1 MFLPPLAHMKR
12 KGKPCCMFSQESTF
26 TSVQPGIYKKD
37 LKGEKTLKI
46 SKCWA
51 FVLPP
56 HGTFLDTG
64 APKGW
69 VVLQPFQNCVFFC
82 WRKRQVHI
90 PGISEGEENVS
101 FVMLSL
107 HTPQRWGWG
116 ALPSSKLI
124 LAALPG
130 TGRLHHSVAQT
141 SSSKWTCTL
150 TANRITG
157 MGEGRGRGVSLSLRN
172 DPRSRLHSSSIQ
184 LFRNSAGLPAPRHP
198 YNKRGQCLTPS
209 HQRNPASSRLP

>member
-1 MFLPPLAHMKR
+1 MFLPPLVHMKR

-26 TSVQPGIYKKD
+26 TLLQPGIYKKD

-51 FVLPP
+51 FVFPP

-64 APKGW
+64 TPKGW

-82 WRKRQVHI
+82 WRKRRVHI

-107 HTPQRWGWG
+107 RTPQGWGWG
-116 ALPSSKLI
+116 ALPSSKLT

-130 TGRLHHSVAQT
+130 TGRLHHRVAQT
-141 SSSKWTCTL
+141 SGSKWTCTL
-150 TANRITG
+150 TAEQDHGNG
-157 MGEGRGRGVSLSLRN
+157 GRAGAGRVSQ
-172 DPRSRLHSSSIQ
+172 PKKWPSIQ

-209 HQRNPASSRLP
+209 QQRNPASSRLP